1 MVNGIGSGGGG
12 IGNGA
17 ISAGR
22 QKFDAAVKD
31 MQAKAGANASGQ
43 TQGSPD
49 AAGFAEMV
57 QDGVAELD
65 SSVQRSEQIHLE
77 AVSGNLD
84 LHEVS
89 AQLKES
95 ELSFQFAMQVRNKF
109 VDAYREVMRMSV

>member
-1 MVNGIGSGGGG
+1 MVNSIGI
-12 IGNGA
+12 
-17 ISAGR
+17 
-22 QKFDAAVKD
+22 Q
-31 MQAKAGANASGQ
+31 ANASGQ
-43 TQGSPD
+43 VQGSPD

-57 QDGVAELD
+57 QNGVTELD
-65 SSVQRSEQIHLE
+65 SSMQRSEQIHLE
-77 AVSGNLD
+77 AVSGALD